1 MYSTEPSFPYAEGY
15 YAIFPRGLES
25 GKVGN
30 GSIVIE
36 KEYII
41 YFKANTP
48 QEIKDRLAKD
58 YANYYAQKKHQE
70 FFSKTCL
77 RVVQIYKILTLNR
90 PKGRFLYLKLNR

>member
-36 KEYII
+36 KRI
-41 YFKANTP
+41 Y
-48 QEIKDRLAKD
+48 
-58 YANYYAQKKHQE
+58 
-70 FFSKTCL
+70 
-77 RVVQIYKILTLNR
+77 
-90 PKGRFLYLKLNR
+90 YLF